1 MDLVKQFRSYI
12 DNGEFL
18 FAPGVHDCV
27 TAKIAEKVGHKAVY
41 MGGFGTSAAI
51 YGKPDVGLVT
61 ITEMISHA
69 RNIVNSVNLPVFA
82 DADTGHGNPL
92 NVRRTVQE
100 YERVGVAGI
109 QMEDQTHPKK
119 CGNMP
124 QRHVIS
130 INEMVE
136 KIKAAVD
143 ARKNQ
148 DLVIAIRS
156 DAYIDSGINELI
168 DRGHAYIEAGADVF
182 WPLLYDCKGV
192 HEIRKVTSSFNN
204 FPLMATLTNYS
215 ATAYLTL
222 DEFKE
227 MGFRVVISPFA
238 ALSIAAPI
246 IMSLMQEM
254 KDTGSLKSF
263 SDKLMPFDDLTDLLG
278 LPEIKKLEHKYGIK

>member
-1 MDLVKQFRSYI
+1 
-12 DNGEFL
+12 
-18 FAPGVHDCV
+18 
-27 TAKIAEKVGHKAVY
+27 
-41 MGGFGTSAAI
+41 
-51 YGKPDVGLVT
+51 
-61 ITEMISHA
+61 
-69 RNIVNSVNLPVFA
+69 
-82 DADTGHGNPL
+82 
-92 NVRRTVQE
+92 
-100 YERVGVAGI
+100 
-109 QMEDQTHPKK
+109 
-119 CGNMP
+119 
-124 QRHVIS
+124 
-130 INEMVE
+130 MVE

-227 MGFRVVISPFA
+227 LGFRVVISPFA

-254 KDTGSLKSF
+254 KDTGSLKAF

-278 LPEIKKLEHKYGIK
+278 LPEIKKLENKYGIK